1 MKRIWIVAAHEFR
14 TTVRRVGYVLVTFA
28 LPLAIMALFGL
39 IFLLTTESQEA
50 KRAERQ
56 KAGVV
61 DEGGFLT
68 LPPPEGVRKFA
79 TEEEAVAAIRAG
91 EITTYVVI
99 RPNFIDEGRVVVKS
113 TLKRTIF
120 DLQAGIEEVPGNVR
134 EYIRDEVLSVV
145 DERRRKRIERLFE
158 PPETKLID
166 REGRISTEKEFEP
179 ERLLVAFAFFFG
191 MFISANM
198 GGAYL
203 LQGLG
208 DEKENRV
215 MEMVL
220 TSVRAEELMWGKLL
234 GLGAAG
240 FLQLIVWSAMSVTGV
255 LSFAIPLVLEPMTVL
270 VCLPLFVMGYLLLG
284 SLMLG
289 TGSLGSN
296 LREVNQWSAVWAML
310 SVIPMF
316 MLQPVL
322 AEPHGALARGLTFF
336 PLTTASM
343 LILRYALDP
352 TGLPMWELALGF
364 GILIV
369 STMLAVKGAARIYKV
384 GLLLYGKRPTPRQLV
399 RWLFR

>member
-1 MKRIWIVAAHEFR
+1 
-14 TTVRRVGYVLVTFA
+14 
-28 LPLAIMALFGL
+28 
-39 IFLLTTESQEA
+39 
-50 KRAERQ
+50 
-56 KAGVV
+56 V
-61 DEGGFLT
+61 DLGGDFLT
-68 LPPPEGVRKFA
+68 LPPTDDVRRFD
-79 TEEEAVAAIRAG
+79 TEADAIAAVRAG
-91 EITTYVVI
+91 EITTYVLI
-99 RPNFIDEGRVVVKS
+99 EPDFLQKGHVVVKS

-120 DLQAGIEEVPGNVR
+120 DLESGIEGVPDNVR
-134 EYIRDEVLSVV
+134 AYIRNQVLSEI
-145 DERRRKRIERLFE
+145 DERRRARIELLFVE
-158 PPETKLID
+158 APTKLID
-166 REGRISTEKEFEP
+166 REGAISTEKEFDI
-179 ERLLVAFAFFFG
+179 ERLIVALAFFIA

-234 GLGAAG
+234 GLGGAG
-240 FLQLIVWSAMSVTGV
+240 FLQLIIWGTMSVTG
-255 LSFAIPLVLEPMTVL
+255 LLTFAIPLVLEPVTVL
-270 VCLPLFVMGYLLLG
+270 VCLPLFLLGYLLIG

-296 LREVNQWSAVWAML
+296 LREVNQWSAVWATL

-352 TGLPMWELALGF
+352 DGLPLWELAAAYAV
-364 GILIV
+364 LIV
-369 STMLAVKGAARIYKV
+369 SCWLAVKGASKIYKV
-384 GLLLYGKRPTPRQLV
+384 GLLLYGKRPTPRQLW

>member
-1 MKRIWIVAAHEFR
+1 MSRVWIVASHEFR
-14 TTVRRVGYVLVTFA
+14 TTVRRVGYVLVTFG
-28 LPLAIMALFGL
+28 LPLFLIALFGF
-39 IFLLTTESQEA
+39 IILLTKDTQET
-50 KRAERQ
+50 RNAER
-56 KAGVV
+56 KRAGVV
-61 DEGGFLT
+61 DLDGFLT
-68 LPPPEGVRKFA
+68 LPPPDGVSSFD
-79 TEEEAVAAIRAG
+79 TETDAVAAVQRG
-91 EITTYVVI
+91 DITTYVIVK
-99 RPNFIDEGRVVVKS
+99 PNFLEKGEVVVKS

-120 DLQAGIEEVPGNVR
+120 DLEAGMEGVPENVRDYIYDQVLSEVDAKRRERIEE
-134 EYIRDEVLSVV
+134 
-145 DERRRKRIERLFE
+145 LFKST
-158 PPETKLID
+158 ETKLID
-166 REGRISTEKEFEP
+166 RQGTISTEKEFEP
-179 ERLLVAFAFFFG
+179 ERLIVAFAFFFA

-220 TSVRAEELMWGKLL
+220 TSVRAEDLMWGKLL

-240 FLQLIVWSAMSVTGV
+240 FLQLIVWAAMSVTGI
-255 LSFAIPLVLEPMTVL
+255 LSFAIPLLLEPVTVL
-270 VCLPLFVMGYLLLG
+270 VCLPLFLLGYLLLG

-310 SVIPMF
+310 SVLPMF
-316 MLQPVL
+316 VLQPVL
-322 AEPHGALARGLTFF
+322 ADPHSPLARGLTYF

-352 TGLPMWELALGF
+352 KGLPLWELALGYAV
-364 GILIV
+364 LIV
-369 STMLAVKGAARIYKV
+369 STWLAVKGAARIYKV
-384 GLLLYGKRPTPRQLV
+384 GLLLYGKRPTPRQLL

>member
-1 MKRIWIVAAHEFR
+1 MNRIWIVASHEFR
-14 TTVRRVGYVLVTFA
+14 TTVRRVGYIVATVG
-28 LPLAIMALFGL
+28 LPLFLLVLFGM
-39 IFLLTTESQEA
+39 IILLTQESKEER
-50 KRAERQ
+50 KAERER
-56 KAGVV
+56 AGVV

-68 LPPPEGVRKFA
+68 LSPPKGVQRFDA
-79 TEEEAVAAIRAG
+79 EDEAIAAVRRG
-91 EITTYVVI
+91 EVTTYVVI
-99 RPNFIDEGRVVVKS
+99 KPNFLDEGKVVVKS
-113 TLKRTIF
+113 TMKRTIF
-120 DLQAGIEEVPGNVR
+120 DLEAGMHGVPENVR
-134 EYIRDEVLSVV
+134 DYIYDQVV
-145 DERRRKRIERLFE
+145 SGVEERRRKRIETLFE
-158 PPETKLID
+158 SAETKLID
-166 REGRISTEKEFEP
+166 REGTLSSEKEFDP
-179 ERLLVAFAFFFG
+179 ARLVVAFAFFFA

-240 FLQLIVWSAMSVTGV
+240 FLQLIVWATMSVTG
-255 LSFAIPLVLEPMTVL
+255 LLTFAIPLVLEPVTAL
-270 VCLPLFVMGYLLLG
+270 VCLPLFLLGYLLLG

-310 SVIPMF
+310 SVVPMF

-352 TGLPMWELALGF
+352 SGLPAWELALGY

-369 STMLAVKGAARIYKV
+369 SCHLAIKGAARIYKV
-384 GLLLYGKRPTPRQLV
+384 GLLLYGKRPTPRQLW